1 MGTAAMMGLEIYN
14 SEGKKTFSPDSL
26 ALFLSEKSYEE
37 AATPPYAQK
46 GGEVYRYDTLKAPPR
61 LIGDPEPYGLQTF
74 TREGKLVMDP
84 NRRPLVI
91 KNVVRIRHRFSGGRR
106 PNIEES
112 TPWYFIGPES
122 GHAIVVLNSCYSIQV
137 YTMQGEASVYIRNS
151 SLAPEEK
158 VENGNLYFRVNY
170 TYSEV
175 AVNMH
180 EHTDNAYVAPYSLD
194 LVVGLTTVPR

>member
-1 MGTAAMMGLEIYN
+1 MDATAMMGLEIYN

-26 ALFLSEKSYEE
+26 ALFLSEKPAEDVP
-37 AATPPYAQK
+37 TPPYAQK
-46 GGEVYRYDTLKAPPR
+46 NGVVYRYDTLKAPPR
-61 LIGDPEPYGLQTF
+61 LIGNPEPYGLQTF

-91 KNVVRIRHRFSGGRR
+91 KNVVRIKHRFSGGKR

-122 GHAIVVLNSCYSIQV
+122 GNAIVVLNSCYSIQT
-137 YTMQGEASVYIRNS
+137 YIAQGDLSVYVRTSI
-151 SLAPEEK
+151 LAPEEK

-170 TYSEV
+170 YYNEFSWEGGTS
-175 AVNMH
+175 
-180 EHTDNAYVAPYSLD
+180 NAYVAPYSLD
-194 LVVGLTTVPR
+194 LVVGLTSVPR